1 MLWAKNRNSQKYI
14 HILRIGWIAIVYDQ
28 YVFEIIKIVVYD
40 LISIFLGVLETAL

>member
-1 MLWAKNRNSQKYI
+1 M
-14 HILRIGWIAIVYDQ
+14 VYDQ